1 MRPSQRP
8 VVSSMLEDTSTAEF
22 LGAVITGIRH
32 PYLEA
37 QLPFREAFA
46 IRTRGASQPII
57 RREII
62 AAFAQLIG
70 QLTATRVLHVDAMV
84 RSLRVDFLCDALAA
98 SALHAQ
104 GRVIGENVHIEIH
117 SNDDRILIA
126 RATAMLTAPHVE
138 AEDPPSDQ
146 PTYPC

>member
-1 MRPSQRP
+1 MRPSQP
-8 VVSSMLEDTSTAEF
+8 PIASSMLEDTSTAEF
-22 LGAVITGIRH
+22 LGAVVTGIRH
-32 PYLEA
+32 PDLEA

-70 QLTATRVLHVDAMV
+70 QLTATRMLHVDAMV
-84 RSLRVDFLCDALAA
+84 RSLRVDFLRDALAA

-104 GRVIGENVHIEIH
+104 GRVIGEDVHIEIH

-138 AEDPPSDQ
+138 AEARPSDQ
-146 PTYPC
+146 PIYPC

>member
-1 MRPSQRP
+1 MMPSRPP
-8 VVSSMLEDTSTAEF
+8 VATSMLEDTSTAEF
-22 LGAVITGIRH
+22 LGAVVTETRH
-32 PYLEA
+32 PDLEA
-37 QLPFREAFA
+37 QLPFREDFA

-70 QLTATRVLHVDAMV
+70 QLTATRMLHVGTMV
-84 RSLRVDFLCDALAA
+84 RSLRVDFLRDALAA

-104 GRVIGENVHIEIH
+104 GRVIGENVYIEIH
-117 SNDDRILIA
+117 SNDDCILIA

-138 AEDPPSDQ
+138 AEARPSDQ
-146 PTYPC
+146 PIYPC